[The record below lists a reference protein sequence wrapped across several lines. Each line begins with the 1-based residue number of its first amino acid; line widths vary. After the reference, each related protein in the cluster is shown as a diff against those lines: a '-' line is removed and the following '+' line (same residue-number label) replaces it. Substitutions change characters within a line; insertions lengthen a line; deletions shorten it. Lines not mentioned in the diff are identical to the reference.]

1 MPPTTRQKRFGKNV
15 DHSDEFSADLNPFMP
30 NRKAEGIRLNK
41 WMFTF
46 VLTDLEGRHAL
57 TDVRYDARRTIS
69 LPHEVLQSQK
79 P

>member
-1 MPPTTRQKRFGKNV
+1 
-15 DHSDEFSADLNPFMP
+15 MP

-57 TDVRYDARRTIS
+57 TGVRYDAQRTVS